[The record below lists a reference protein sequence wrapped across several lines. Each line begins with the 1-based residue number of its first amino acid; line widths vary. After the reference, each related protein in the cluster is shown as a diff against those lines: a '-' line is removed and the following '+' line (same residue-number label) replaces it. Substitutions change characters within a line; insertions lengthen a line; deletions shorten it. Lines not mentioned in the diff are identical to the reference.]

1 MKRGAARV
9 GPAAV
14 SRAARVL
21 LLLAVVLAAA
31 SPAAAHPGDERG
43 RLSLYDDAGVM
54 ARAAQAPSIAAT
66 PRAACGPGSREETDI
81 QGRVPAGSDQGF
93 ICNLTQ
99 VGRAPSTGGFKTLR
113 FKDKAG
119 HECAYYDTALLFP
132 LNATSISQGMTG
144 VAVLDMSDPAK
155 PVRTTTLSTPAMQTP
170 HESLNLNE
178 KRGLLAAVTGN
189 PAFYPGVVDIYD
201 VNEDCRKPVLQSS
214 LPVGVLG
221 HESGFSLDGNT
232 FYTTS
237 LGTGQVTAL
246 DVSDPKLPKI
256 LTVFESN
263 SHGLTLS
270 DDGNRAY
277 IAAQQGLV
285 IMDVSEI
292 QARKPNPQVREVS
305 RLAWPELT
313 IPQIAIPVTIGGRPY
328 VVEVDEFSQR
338 DGEYVSMNGPRVGAA
353 RIIDIADETR
363 PRVVSNIRLEVNQPE
378 NRAKIAN
385 DPGAQSPV
393 QGYAG
398 HYCNVPRRAEPGI
411 FACSFIAS
419 GLRVFD
425 IRDPQQ
431 PKEIAYFVAPAA
443 PSPGTGE
450 RSNYAMSQPAFAPE
464 RDEVWYTDGNSGFYA
479 LRLSPTAGSRAPS
492 VMPPASNGLP
502 RTCRSRRA
510 FRIRLRRGLVAAR
523 VYVNG
528 KRVRTV
534 RGRRLR
540 APVDLRGL
548 PRGRFTVRVVGR
560 LRSGRTVTARRTY
573 RTCVPQR
580 R

>member
-1 MKRGAARV
+1 MSRIVRV
-9 GPAAV
+9 V
-14 SRAARVL
+14 
-21 LLLAVVLAAA
+21 VVLATAALGAA
-31 SPAAAHPGDERG
+31 SPVAAHPGDEGRD
-43 RLSLYDDAGVM
+43 RLSLDDDGGVV
-54 ARAAQAPSIAAT
+54 ARAAQAPPAAAT

-93 ICNLTQ
+93 ICNMTQ
-99 VGRAPSTGGFKTLR
+99 VGRVASTGGFKTLR

-119 HECAYYDTALLFP
+119 RECAYYDTALLFP

-144 VAVLDMSDPAK
+144 VAVLDMSDPSK

-170 HESLNLNE
+170 HESVNLNQ

-201 VNEDCRKPVLQSS
+201 LNEDCRRPVLQSS

-221 HESGFSLDGNT
+221 HESGFSIDGNT

-256 LTVFESN
+256 LTVFESR

-277 IAAQQGLV
+277 IAAGEGLV

-292 QARKPNPQVREVS
+292 QARKPNPRVREVS
-305 RLAWPELT
+305 RLVWPELT
-313 IPQIAIPVTIGGRPY
+313 IPQIAIPVKIGGRPY
-328 VVEVDEFSQR
+328 VVEVDEFSQK

-353 RIIDIADETR
+353 RIIDIADETK

-398 HYCNVPRRAEPGI
+398 HYCNVPRREEPGI

-431 PKEIAYFVAPAA
+431 PKEIAYFVAPPAA
-443 PSPGTGE
+443 SPGTGE
-450 RSNYAMSQPAFAPE
+450 KSNYAMSQPTFAPE
-464 RDEVWYTDGNSGFYA
+464 RDEIWYSDGNSGFYA
-479 LRLSPTAGSRAPS
+479 LRLAKDAASRAPGAA
-492 VMPPASNGLP
+492 PAATLP
-502 RTCRSRRA
+502 RACRSRRA
-510 FRIRLRRGLVAAR
+510 FRIRLRRGLVRAR
-523 VYVNG
+523 VSVNG
-528 KRVRTV
+528 RRVRTI

-548 PRGRFTVRVVGR
+548 PRGRFTVVVVGT
-560 LRSGRTVTARRTY
+560 LRNGRTVRARRTY
-573 RTCVPQR
+573 RTCVPER
-580 R
+580 G